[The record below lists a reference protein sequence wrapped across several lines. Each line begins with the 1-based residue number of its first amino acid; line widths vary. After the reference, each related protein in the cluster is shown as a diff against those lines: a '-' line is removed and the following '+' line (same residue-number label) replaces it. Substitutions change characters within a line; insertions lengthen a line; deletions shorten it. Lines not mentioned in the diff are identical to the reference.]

1 MQYAFIFPG
10 QGSQAIGMGKEFY
23 ENFEVAKEMFGIA
36 SEKLK
41 LDFTKLLFSENDLL
55 DKTQYT
61 QPAIF
66 LVSQIAH
73 TVLQQESP
81 LLAKYAL
88 GHSLGEIS
96 ALCVALGISFEDGLY
111 LTQKRGELMQ
121 KTCDGLDAG
130 MLVVVGLEDDKLQKA
145 CENLRKEGKQ
155 IWAANYNGDGQ
166 VVCAGKKADLEDSQ
180 SVLKDLGAK
189 RVLLLQMSVAS
200 HCPLLESIRDEFQHL
215 LKPMLKEN
223 FALPIISNATAMP
236 YNNAKDALN
245 LLSLQLTSPVLY
257 KQSIKSIDSE
267 VDAYIELGHGSV
279 LKGLNKRLSQKPTL
293 NISDI
298 ESLKN
303 AIAQIE
309 QNLS

>member
-10 QGSQAIGMGKEFY
+10 QGSQAVGMGKELY
-23 ENFEVAKEMFGIA
+23 DNFEVAKEMFGIA

-41 LDFTKLLFSENDLL
+41 LDFVKLLFSQNDLL
-55 DKTQYT
+55 DQTQYT

-81 LLAKYAL
+81 LLAKFAL

-111 LTQKRGELMQ
+111 LTQKRGALMQ

-130 MLVVVGLEDDKLQKA
+130 MLVVVGLEDAKLESA

-166 VVCAGKKADLEDSQ
+166 VVCAGKKADLDCAMG
-180 SVLKDLGAK
+180 VLKDLGAK
-189 RVLLLQMSVAS
+189 RTLLLPMSVAS
-200 HCPLLESIRDEFQHL
+200 HCPLLESMSEEFKNL
-215 LKPMLKEN
+215 LKPMLKEK
-223 FALPIISNATAMP
+223 FALPIISNANAQA
-236 YNNAKDALN
+236 YDNAKDALK

-267 VDAYIELGHGSV
+267 VDTYIELGHGAV
-279 LKGLNKRLSQKPTL
+279 LKGLNKRLSEKPTL

-298 ESLKN
+298 ESLKE
-303 AIAQIE
+303 AITQI
-309 QNLS
+309 QQHLS